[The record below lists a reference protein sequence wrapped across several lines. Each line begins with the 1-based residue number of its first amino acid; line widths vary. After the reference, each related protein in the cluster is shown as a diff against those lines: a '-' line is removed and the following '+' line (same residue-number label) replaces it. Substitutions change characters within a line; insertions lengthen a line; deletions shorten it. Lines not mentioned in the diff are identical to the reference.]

1 MTKCINILIKSSLN
15 FNTVFIK
22 DFAYLLYMVENWQES
37 LDEVGYYG
45 ALLTYLSKVF
55 DCIMHDLL
63 IAKLQAY
70 GFDHNSLNFI
80 SNYLLDRK
88 QIIKVNSFFSTW
100 SKI

>member
-1 MTKCINILIKSSLN
+1 
-15 FNTVFIK
+15 
-22 DFAYLLYMVENWQES
+22 MVENWQES

>member
-22 DFAYLLYMVENWQES
+22 DFACLLYVVENWQES

-70 GFDHNSLNFI
+70 GFHHNSLSFI
-80 SNYLLDRK
+80 SNYLLDCK